1 MRCATWEERRAGTG
15 RCGGDGAYAVVDH
28 LEELWVRATALRN
41 DMEALGQ
48 GGLAGRAGAVAE
60 SADGLIRVVTEL
72 EEAVGP

>member
-1 MRCATWEERRAGTG
+1 MRQGRSGGPVPAGVAVTEH
-15 RCGGDGAYAVVDH
+15 AVVDH
-28 LEELWVRATALRN
+28 LEELWARATALRK

-48 GGLAGRAGAVAE
+48 GDLAGRAGAVAE